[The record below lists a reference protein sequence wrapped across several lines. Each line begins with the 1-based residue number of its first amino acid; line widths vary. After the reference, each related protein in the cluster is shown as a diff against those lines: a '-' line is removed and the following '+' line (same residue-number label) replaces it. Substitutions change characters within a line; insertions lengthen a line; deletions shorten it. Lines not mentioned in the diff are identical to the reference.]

1 MTDGEPLCEEVL
13 ADRIVR
19 FVVAGISA
27 FTTRV
32 APGFHL
38 PGSYAGHPV
47 GADTRADL
55 IYVLGLLIDA
65 GVTEVAGASL
75 ESAVRRLL
83 DDLPADDVEGFSSYR
98 VAETVHR
105 LGGLSRL
112 SAEQAVVARTAS
124 RSPGLLAALAEERPR
139 PRRNFHVVL
148 ARCLW
153 AHGRLEGGEPDGL
166 DEAMHRARDLF
177 SSTPTGWINDA
188 REPWTQYDIYTP
200 DMYLLA
206 EPFASSIGPP
216 WLAGLTRVITDLDD
230 LVQPGGAVVWGRSV
244 GVLSLAMTIE
254 LAAVSLQ
261 RRLGPCPDRWRA
273 RLAHA
278 VDDLADWFSHGVVT
292 AHQHRSSDRYRGAS
306 RRLQLTLDVYG
317 KLLLAAQALRNCPP
331 FPRHPVPAGAQPPA
345 NRLVVFDA
353 RSRSGAWTVRSRDLC
368 FVLPVMRG
376 ESSGYLPVPRRPRL
390 FEQSVSGPPTMIPTV
405 LLTSSPLLVPAG
417 PVRRLDLDDR
427 ALTVEHHGWAP
438 VGAAADDRW
447 SMSGRRTATYRTR
460 GRTLVVHEEL
470 EFDTDRAVTVGLAVG
485 DNAEQPLRLAT
496 EPTGSHLTVDT
507 EGMAEWYGHWGAVSR
522 VQQVEFI
529 CRQTFAFTWR
539 LTRGL
544 RIASTDLDH
553 QYNQALYGP
562 LVGAAA
568 VLPAGDCDAGL
579 TDRLRGMDVLHLA
592 WPERWSGADPKRTA
606 AAIRRVRAAGV
617 RVVWTQHNLL
627 PHRRKDRSG
636 FESYA
641 LWAMEADLVLHHSEY
656 GKAVAQEHFAY
667 GAHTRHLVIPHGAWT
682 AHYDDFRS
690 VTRAEVEQEEGWPSA
705 KLRLA
710 VIGQPRAEKDVR
722 SVVKAVEA
730 CNRDDVHLVARAP
743 TGTTSADSRIT
754 VEYGHLP
761 DRRFRRRMAAFDA
774 IVLPFT
780 SEGMLATGTVFD
792 CIGGGTA
799 ALTSDWGF
807 LNEVLGDVGI
817 RYGRTAN
824 DLAACIDNL
833 TDTRLTQARIAM
845 TGLRRDY
852 DWSAIAKQTLAAME
866 DL

>member
-1 MTDGEPLCEEVL
+1 ML
-13 ADRIVR
+13 
-19 FVVAGISA
+19 AGISA

-55 IYVLGLLIDA
+55 IYVLGLLLDL
-65 GVTEVAGASL
+65 GVTEVAGVGL
-75 ESAVRRLL
+75 EPAVLRLL
-83 DDLPADDVEGFSSYR
+83 DNLPADEIEAFSSYR

-112 SAEQAVVARTAS
+112 SAEQAAAARMAS
-124 RSPGLLAALAEERPR
+124 RSPRLLGSLAEERPR

-148 ARCLW
+148 ARCMW
-153 AHGRLEGGEPDGL
+153 AQGRIEGGEPDGL
-166 DEAMHRARDLF
+166 DDAMHRARELF
-177 SSTPTGWINDA
+177 SSTSTGWINDA

-206 EPFASSIGPP
+206 EPFASSIGPS
-216 WLAGLTRVITDLDD
+216 WLAGLTRVIVDLDD

-244 GVLSLAMTIE
+244 GILSLAMTIE
-254 LAAVSLQ
+254 LAAVSLH
-261 RRLGPCPDRWRA
+261 RRLGPSPDRWRA

-278 VDDLADWFSHGVVT
+278 VDDLAGWFSHGVVT
-292 AHQHRSSDRYRGAS
+292 AHQHRSSDPYRGAS

-317 KLLLAAQALRNCPP
+317 KLLLAVRALRSCSPS
-331 FPRHPVPAGAQPPA
+331 PRYPAPAGPQPPA
-345 NRLVVFDA
+345 NRLIVFDE
-353 RSRSGAWTVRSRDLC
+353 RSHSGAWTVRSRDLA

-390 FEQSVSGPPTMIPTV
+390 FEQSVLGPPTMIPTV
-405 LLTSSPLLVPAG
+405 LLASSPLLVPSG

-427 ALTVEHHGWAP
+427 GLTVEHHAWAP
-438 VGAAADDRW
+438 LGAAADDRW
-447 SMSGRRTATYRTR
+447 SMPGRRTATYRTR
-460 GRTLVVHEEL
+460 GRTLEVHEEL

-485 DNAEQPLRLAT
+485 DNAEQPLCLAT
-496 EPTGSHLTVDT
+496 EPTSGHLTVDT
-507 EGMAEWYGHWGAVSR
+507 DGMAEWYGHWDAVTR

-529 CRQTFAFTWR
+529 CRRAFAFTWR

-568 VLPAGDCDAGL
+568 VLSTGDCDAGL
-579 TDRLRGMDVLHLA
+579 TDRLRGVDVLHLA
-592 WPERWSGADPKRTA
+592 WPERWSGTDPKRTA
-606 AAIRRVRAAGV
+606 AAIRWVRAAGV
-617 RVVWTQHNLL
+617 RIVWTQHNLM
-627 PHRRKDRSG
+627 PHRLKDQSG

-641 LWAMEADLVLHHSEY
+641 LWAKAADLVLHHSEY
-656 GKAVAQEHFAY
+656 GKAVAQEHYAY
-667 GAHTRHLVIPHGAWT
+667 GPHTRHLVVPHGAWT
-682 AHYDDFRS
+682 THYDDFRS
-690 VTRAEVEQEEGWPSA
+690 VTRAEVEREEAWPTA
-705 KLRLA
+705 KLRIA
-710 VIGQPRAEKDVR
+710 VIGQPRVEKDVR
-722 SVVKAVEA
+722 LVVEAVEA
-730 CNRDDVHLVARAP
+730 CGRDDVHLVARAA
-743 TGTTSADSRIT
+743 TGTASGDPRVT

-792 CIGGGTA
+792 CIGSGTA

-807 LNEVLGDVGI
+807 LREVLRDAGI
-817 RYGRTAN
+817 RYGQTAQ
-824 DLAACIDNL
+824 DLAACIDAL
-833 TDTRLTQARIAM
+833 TDERLAQARDAI
-845 TGLRRDY
+845 TELRRDY
-852 DWSAIAKQTLAAME
+852 DWSVIAKQTLAAME